1 MGKEVILLQVD
12 DPAKAFWFCNG
23 FIAHDLHELSD
34 SLKKIDQ
41 SSFKHHVNDRKND
54 IAKWVEDILNDKRLA
69 KRLYRVKTLKTTI
82 SKVNQRLEQY
92 VKLSKRKQTYLINP
106 NQRTF

>member
-1 MGKEVILLQVD
+1 MRKEVILLEVD

-23 FIAHDLHELSD
+23 FISHNLYELVD
-34 SLKKIDQ
+34 ALKKIDQ

-54 IAKWVEDILNDKRLA
+54 IAKWVEDILTDKKLS

-82 SKVNQRLEQY
+82 SKVEQRLVQY
-92 VKLSKRKQTYLINP
+92 TKIAKRKNSNLIKP
-106 NQRTF
+106 VKAY